1 MKSNDKKMFFYLVVT
16 VLVFLLPANAF
27 PESPAKAKYL
37 IRAGYTNPVTHP
49 ITEAGFLFRDVVEY
63 RSKGQIKVEVYPNG
77 QLGSNKE
84 LAESVRSGTIQ
95 MTSVAPPYLTS
106 LVPWFDTLLLPFLWK
121 NYETEWSSFN
131 GWLGNEMSAA
141 LKAKGI
147 ALVGVMEGGFNQIGN
162 KVRPIEKVGDLK
174 DIKIRLAPSPISLVA
189 FQALGAKAITMDYKE
204 VYTSLE
210 SGTIEGIVLGSTY
223 MWNTKFYEV
232 LKYLSICNIQEN
244 TMTLLM
250 NNKFLESLPPDL
262 KNIVLEAAAIAR
274 DRERARVAGEEAEVL
289 ELLRTKTNMKINV
302 ISAEQLKL
310 FKKTVMP
317 AYEFGRKKY
326 GQEIVDKLVAAAG
339 E

>member
-1 MKSNDKKMFFYLVVT
+1 MKSSGKKFFLG
-16 VLVFLLPANAF
+16 LLLPFFVLLLPSHAF
-27 PESPAKAKYL
+27 PQSPPKAKYL

-49 ITEAGFLFRDVVEY
+49 ITEAGYVFKEAVEN

-106 LVPWFDTLLLPFLWK
+106 LVPWFDVLLLPFLWK
-121 NYETEWSSFN
+121 NYETEWNAFN
-131 GWLGNEMSAA
+131 GWLGNEMGAA
-141 LKAKGI
+141 LSAKGI
-147 ALVGVMEGGFNQIGN
+147 ILLAAMEGGFNQIGN
-162 KVRPIEKVGDLK
+162 KVRPIEKVDDLK
-174 DIKIRLAPSPISLVA
+174 DIKIRLAPSPISLTA

-232 LKYLSICNIQEN
+232 LKYLSLCNIQEN
-244 TMTLLM
+244 TMVLLM
-250 NNKFLESLPPDL
+250 NKKFLDGLPPDL
-262 KNIVLEAAAIAR
+262 KKIVHESAALAR
-274 DRERARVAGEEAEVL
+274 DRERKRVAGEETEVL
-289 ELLRTKTNMKINV
+289 DLLRTKTNMKINA
-302 ISAEQLKL
+302 ISPEQLKL
-310 FKKTVMP
+310 FKKAVMP

-326 GQEIVDKLVAAAG
+326 GKEIIDKLEASAG
-339 E
+339 Q